1 MNVTNAID
9 QEAPGDGDTAIP
21 DAADKPDIEES
32 STSVRSDAEAAAA
45 PVSGLSKLYKIHE
58 NMNATGLAASSAA
71 AVPSALSATNDQP
84 AAINASEQEASVDMD
99 MPDAAGASQIEK
111 IEEISTG
118 GNFALFMAQVCLSFF
133 FYSRTSS
140 FSKED

>member
-9 QEAPGDGDTAIP
+9 QEAPGDGDTAMP

-45 PVSGLSKLYKIHE
+45 PVSGLFKLYKIRE

-71 AVPSALSATNDQP
+71 AASVAPP
-84 AAINASEQEASVDMD
+84 AAINETDQDID
-99 MPDAAGASQIEK
+99 MPDAAGAEPM
-111 IEEISTG
+111 EEISTG
-118 GNFALFMAQVCLSFF
+118 AASSVLTQQVCLSF
-133 FYSRTSS
+133 RKVS
-140 FSKED
+140 FS